1 MPSES
6 PLIGR
11 ALQLEYPDGATAL
24 NGVDIELK
32 PGKVTLLLGPNGSGK
47 STLLRI
53 LAGLQTPTGGRVETA
68 QGKTPTE
75 LSSKERARQLAYLPQ
90 NMPAVSPFT
99 VGQMVLLGR
108 HIHAGGRW
116 FESQGDRDS
125 CRHALEVMGL
135 LEMADRP
142 FSHLSGGEQQRVH
155 LARILCQ
162 EAPVYLLD
170 EPVAGLDP
178 GHQFEV
184 LDLLVDLVKS
194 QNLAALVSVHDPNL
208 AARFADEVVFLS
220 DGQVVDAGP
229 VSECLTAELL
239 EQVFGLAYVI
249 GVHPKDGSKY
259 ALASQSPK
267 ED

>member
-24 NGVDIELK
+24 NGVDIELQ
-32 PGKVTLLLGPNGSGK
+32 PGTMTLLLGPNGSGK

-53 LAGLQTPTGGRVETA
+53 LAGLLAPTGGQVETA
-68 QGKTPTE
+68 QGRDPTD
-75 LSSKERARQLAYLPQ
+75 LNSQERARQLAYLPQ
-90 NMPAVSPFT
+90 NMPAASPFT
-99 VGQMVLLGR
+99 VEQTVMLGR

-125 CRHALEVMGL
+125 CRQALQTMDL
-135 LEMADRP
+135 LDMADRS
-142 FSHLSGGEQQRVH
+142 FSHLSGGEKQRVH

-184 LDLLVDLVKS
+184 LELLVDLVKS

-208 AARFADEVVFLS
+208 AARFADEVVFLL
-220 DGQVVDAGP
+220 DGRVVEAGP
-229 VSECLTAELL
+229 VSDIMTPELL
-239 EQVFGLAYVI
+239 EQIYGLEYVI

-259 ALASQSPK
+259 VLPSQSPK
-267 ED
+267 